1 MQDETDYNNQGVD
14 MPKKPSAWLTE
25 KYTAPSGKIYQR
37 YVLDEKGQ
45 RIPKDPNATPE
56 QIEKVKVERK
66 TAEVKAAELAAKKD
80 RKMKNALARLHK
92 QRHAKR
98 LVPVDVLRPMQELFE
113 RAAAGK
119 ANLRSVDFYDRNS
132 TYRIVLANVEQE
144 WLLIHAIIKKNMD
157 FEHKWFFF
165 NPRNEAHVD
174 FDHLAHIESK
184 VGDKGIPWPEKS
196 TAEKPV
202 EPPVKVRKPRKTA
215 A

>member
-1 MQDETDYNNQGVD
+1 MQDDTTDVNQGVD
-14 MPKKPSAWLTE
+14 MPKKLSAWLTE

-56 QIEKVKVERK
+56 QIEKVKIERK
-66 TAEVKAAELAAKKD
+66 TAEQRAAELAAKKD
-80 RKMKNALARLHK
+80 RRMKNALARLHK

-98 LVPVDVLRPMQELFE
+98 LVPLDVVRPMLELFN
-113 RAAAGK
+113 RAVAGK
-119 ANLRSVDFYDRNS
+119 ANLRSVNFEDRNS

-174 FDHLAHIESK
+174 FDHLAHIASK

-196 TAEKPV
+196 TAAPPV
-202 EPPVKVRKPRKTA
+202 EPPVKMRKPRKTA